1 MKFPEFNFKFKFGR
15 ERMKWRDWVKMSVL
29 VNLGLDAMSF
39 IPGLDRKKAFNFVD
53 EVNLRF
59 RGGENFL
66 NDYIIA
72 DDELIG
78 WRIEREVGNAIERHE
93 RDNS

>member
-1 MKFPEFNFKFKFGR
+1 
-15 ERMKWRDWVKMSVL
+15 MKWRDWVKMSVL

-39 IPGLDRKKAFNFVD
+39 IPGLDRKKAFNLVD

-72 DDELIG
+72 DDELVG